1 MKLTCDACK
10 LTLNA
15 RDEDRG
21 KSFTCPIC
29 RGPLREAD
37 GAPKPAE
44 EPKRSP
50 APALEWSGGSLDDL
64 VYMVNSQALA
74 AVLEV
79 YAPEK
84 KGEVHVIAGGVD
96 EAFHDGAR
104 GDDAMDALRGYEG
117 ARFRVELRLPSD
129 AGSMLSPNADRG
141 DLKSR
146 PLAKLM
152 RYCEEYVLTCDL
164 EAWRGSETCRVEYR
178 RGNIA
183 RTLINGIDAPEQL
196 AEVMGWTSGN
206 YRFVLPRLAL
216 PTGLD
221 EASRAQARAAAET
234 RISEQKA
241 ARKTIFGMP
250 AAQLMGVMAA
260 AGQAGAGGSGAQPT
274 QPSQSQAPGA
284 AAAGNPSASQPPSQ
298 KTLFMG
304 SAPSI
309 APPPGPSSPPA
320 REQPMMKTIMG
331 MPAAPM
337 PQSQPAGREQPQSQP
352 PSLAGAP
359 PGKTMPVGP
368 SPPPGPASV
377 VIDSAYAAASAPVRG
392 DAPQARVATPTAA
405 TGEADEDA
413 LRTTARGYQPVA
425 GTQPPGA
432 AAAPGR
438 AEESERTPEPKKKRA
453 SATPDPERREKAPT
467 PVTGTR
473 AKERVATAS
482 ARRSG
487 QPERAQSSPWVN
499 VGIAITVAVGIV
511 VIWLLVSMIA
521 K

>member
-196 AEVMGWTSGN
+196 GEVMAWTSGN
-206 YRFVLPRLAL
+206 FRFILPRLAL
-216 PTGLD
+216 PKELD
-221 EASRAQARAAAET
+221 EASRMQARAAAET

-241 ARKTIFGMP
+241 ARKTMFGMP
-250 AAQLMGVMAA
+250 AAQMFPGGIPGSQPPQPQPQAA
-260 AGQAGAGGSGAQPT
+260 APPPAQAQAQPAGQKT
-274 QPSQSQAPGA
+274 MFMGSSAPSQPQVQA
-284 AAAGNPSASQPPSQ
+284 AAAAAQQQVPAKTMLGMPVMTPPAP
-298 KTLFMG
+298 
-304 SAPSI
+304 APSTG
-309 APPPGPSSPPA
+309 APSGGGPS
-320 REQPMMKTIMG
+320 
-331 MPAAPM
+331 
-337 PQSQPAGREQPQSQP
+337 
-352 PSLAGAP
+352 
-359 PGKTMPVGP
+359 
-368 SPPPGPASV
+368 SV
-377 VIDSAYAAASAPVRG
+377 VIDSAYAAASAP
-392 DAPQARVATPTAA
+392 PKAA
-405 TGEADEDA
+405 
-413 LRTTARGYQPVA
+413 
-425 GTQPPGA
+425 
-432 AAAPGR
+432 
-438 AEESERTPEPKKKRA
+438 EP
-453 SATPDPERREKAPT
+453 
-467 PVTGTR
+467 
-473 AKERVATAS
+473 
-482 ARRSG
+482 
-487 QPERAQSSPWVN
+487 
-499 VGIAITVAVGIV
+499 
-511 VIWLLVSMIA
+511 
-521 K
+521 